1 MSLFFKK
8 QVKRPFLWRAG
19 WFSWSQ
25 THEQSEAA
33 RGRRAGA
40 RATARPLQ
48 RGTARCPARRAGCV
62 TPGAPA
68 LPGDATPTGRF

>member
-19 WFSWSQ
+19 LFSWSQ

-33 RGRRAGA
+33 RGRRAGPG
-40 RATARPLQ
+40 RR
-48 RGTARCPARRAGCV
+48 RVRCK
-62 TPGAPA
+62 GAPRAA
-68 LPGDATPTGRF
+68 LRAELAV